1 MESLN
6 TLGKKFYHA
15 LESIDAAQ
23 QKATQKRDKAE
34 KIHVVGAGGAI
45 TAAYEQLRNA
55 AENAEEHLLLQKAI
69 RRFYKR
75 AFLTQQEKDI
85 ESSADELV
93 TELTFAGYI
102 ANDSVPEYLLRS
114 LNMLAKQYYQ
124 VYVYIQTNDKLSNLS
139 VDPWVFDVLAVN
151 VGVLFRDRLLQEGC
165 GQFAFEYFKASLDAK
180 EVFDTV
186 PADYDTSL
194 FIAIHRELLKSDPA
208 LVRTALLKSYNAL
221 PENIEQFC
229 EANHLVD
236 TMMASKNV
244 DVLARIVSRQGAPLR
259 ILFRMIESQED
270 FSKLLAHE
278 KRFLGAFEA
287 QIEHEYRSIG
297 QRINRGVIKS
307 VVFLIISKVL
317 IGVAVE
323 VPYDYL
329 VHGAVMWLPLSLN
342 LLFPPLYMVLLRTTL
357 TLPTSANTVRLV
369 RQAQEIL
376 YEDRKSKKLHR
387 RKKQFGS
394 AYNALYVL
402 FILSVFVGVSWL
414 LLFYAQFEWIHL
426 VIFFVFLSGAS
437 FLGFRLS
444 RMIREVESIDSEQ
457 NGATI
462 LRDFL
467 YMPFVVVGQKISET
481 YAQLNLVA
489 MVLDMVIELPLK
501 TVLRLVRQWS
511 HFISAKKDQL

>member
-15 LESIDAAQ
+15 LKSIDIAQ
-23 QKATQKRDKAE
+23 EKDARKREKAE
-34 KIHVVGAGGAI
+34 KIHVVGAGGTI

-85 ESSADELV
+85 ETSADELV

-114 LNMLAKQYYQ
+114 LNKLAKQYYA
-124 VYVYIQTNDKLSNLS
+124 VYLYIQSDNKLSNLS
-139 VDPWVFDVLAVN
+139 VDAWVFDVLAVN

-165 GQFAFEYFKASLDAK
+165 AQFAFEYFKSALDDK
-180 EVFDTV
+180 EIFDEK
-186 PADYDTSL
+186 PSDYDTSL
-194 FIAIHRELLKSDPA
+194 FVAIHRELLKSDPV
-208 LVRTALLKSYNAL
+208 LIRSALLKSYAISPDNM
-221 PENIEQFC
+221 EQFC
-229 EANHLVD
+229 QTNQNID
-236 TMMASKNV
+236 TVMTSKNA
-244 DVLARIVSRQGAPLR
+244 DVLARVVSRQGAPLR
-259 ILFRMIESQED
+259 VLFRMIESQED
-270 FSKLLAHE
+270 FSKLLLHQ
-278 KRFLGAFEA
+278 KRFLGAFES
-287 QIEHEYRSIG
+287 QIENEYKSIS
-297 QRINRGVIKS
+297 QRINRGVVKS
-307 VVFLIISKVL
+307 IIFLIITKVL
-317 IGVAVE
+317 IGIAVE
-323 VPYDYL
+323 IPYDYL
-329 VHGAVMWLPLSLN
+329 LHGTIIWLPLAVN
-342 LLFPPLYMVLLRTTL
+342 LLFPPVYMALLRSTL
-357 TLPTSANTVRLV
+357 TLPPNANTIRLV
-369 RQAQEIL
+369 RQAQNIL
-376 YEDRKSKKLHR
+376 FEDKKETKLYR
-387 RKKQFGS
+387 RKKQFGNT
-394 AYNALYVL
+394 YNILYVL
-402 FILSVFVGVSWL
+402 FIMAVFAGVSWL
-414 LLFYAQFEWIHL
+414 LVTYAKFEWIHL

-462 LRDFL
+462 VRDFL

-501 TVLRLVRQWS
+501 TVLRLIRQWS